1 MNQPII
7 HIWKKQLSLV
17 IMHSAN
23 CLKTDDDQTCHSKGG
38 ENHVS
43 TCAVWI
49 KCILCGITLNWAT
62 MTTELQFVSS
72 AKKNVT
78 YSLLAVDASHT
89 CLWKFRSLSALSSML
104 ALVLKSPARE
114 PGRFSSSW
122 IRWAI
127 RACNLVNKKKVKKVV
142 FQDLKSVFF
151 LKLQYLLF
159 LFLISPV
166 LSLLEDLHWVQTPG
180 FLYGCDAVLFLMK
193 YHGRLGRLS
202 WRLGLRG
209 HDGRGSGRNRRWCW
223 RRAARGLRRY

>member
-1 MNQPII
+1 MYFAWNYFELGDNDNRIAI
-7 HIWKKQLSLV
+7 CKLYKK
-17 IMHSAN
+17 
-23 CLKTDDDQTCHSKGG
+23 
-38 ENHVS
+38 
-43 TCAVWI
+43 
-49 KCILCGITLNWAT
+49 
-62 MTTELQFVSS
+62 
-72 AKKNVT
+72 KKVT
-78 YSLLAVDASHT
+78 YYLLVVDASHT

-122 IRWAI
+122 IRWVI
-127 RACNLVNKKKVKKVV
+127 RACNLVDKKGNIKCWWNKLKRLH
-142 FQDLKSVFF
+142 FQDLKSAFI
-151 LKLQYLLF
+151 LKLQYLPF

-180 FLYGCDAVLFLMK
+180 FLYGCDAVLLLMK

-209 HDGRGSGRNRRWCW
+209 HDGRGSGRNWRWCW